1 MEVLI
6 ILLAIVV
13 SVLNA
18 ILFFKV
24 WGMTNNV
31 KELKKNVCNGNV
43 SREDIWLFVLNET
56 HTDEEV
62 GRFLSEKFLRE
73 GITLY
78 KHYFTNGTGGD
89 YALKYSSMRGFY
101 QKMYDLR
108 PNITPIEFF
117 HLVSFNDFK
126 EKIKNS
132 YN

>member
-13 SVLNA
+13 SVLNV

-31 KELKKNVCNGNV
+31 KELKKTVCNGNV

-56 HTDEEV
+56 HTDEDV
-62 GRFLSEKFLRE
+62 GRFLSENFLRE

-78 KHYFTNGTGGD
+78 KHYFTDGTGGD
-89 YALKYSSMRGFY
+89 YALKYSSMRSFY

-108 PNITPIEFF
+108 PNITPIELF